1 MKRIGSK
8 NPGRRDIVRAVL
20 KAQEIER
27 HKIGLELH
35 DNINQ
40 LLVTVRLYIDAI
52 ERDPQCRRDLIATAK
67 EYLDLAIAEI
77 RAIGKQQVM
86 PLKGCDLKEL
96 IDELVVDMND
106 RTNTTFNSI
115 VQADLAIDDD
125 LKLNIFRIVQEQI
138 MNILKHACASVA
150 NVTIGQV
157 ERVMLIKITDNGKGF
172 NPLIRRK
179 GIGIT
184 NMINRVESYN
194 GDVLIDSN
202 PGQGCT
208 IEIRIPC

>member
-1 MKRIGSK
+1 MKRIGSN
-8 NPGRRDIVRAVL
+8 NPGRRDIIKAVL

-40 LLVTVRLYIDAI
+40 ILVTVRLYIDAV

-77 RAIGKQQVM
+77 RAIGKKQVM
-86 PLKGCDLKEL
+86 PLKGCSLKEL
-96 IDELVVDMND
+96 IDELVMDMND

-115 VQADLAIDDD
+115 VQADLPIDDD

-150 NVTIGQV
+150 NVTIGHV
-157 ERVMLIKITDNGKGF
+157 DRALLIKITDNGKGF

-194 GDVLIDSN
+194 GNVLIDSN
-202 PGQGCT
+202 PGEGCT

>member
-1 MKRIGSK
+1 MKRIGSN

-40 LLVTVRLYIDAI
+40 ILVTVRLYIDAI
-52 ERDPQCRRDLIATAK
+52 EREPQCRMDLIATAK

-77 RAIGKQQVM
+77 RAIGKKQVM
-86 PLKGCDLKEL
+86 PLKGCSLKEL
-96 IDELVVDMND
+96 IDGLVMDMNG
-106 RTNTTFNSI
+106 RTDTTFSSV
-115 VQADLAIDDD
+115 VQENLAIDDD

-150 NVTIGQV
+150 NVTIGLV
-157 ERVMLIKITDNGKGF
+157 DRALLIKITDNGKGF
-172 NPLIRRK
+172 NPLTRRK

-202 PGQGCT
+202 PGEGCT